1 MKNHPSLLNFTVAG
15 LLAASIA
22 VAADS
27 PRAQA
32 AAPAA
37 STIDQTPL
45 ALMRADIDNQK
56 TKVIARNLPLTG
68 DEAAKFWPLQRE
80 FELDLGRLN
89 DRKIALLDRYASTY
103 GAIGDRDARELV
115 RQRLDLEEQV
125 VALKRAWF
133 EKFTRVLPA
142 TTVMRFFQIENRLE
156 LALDLQVHGALPLIN
171 G

>member
-1 MKNHPSLLNFTVAG
+1 MKNHPSLLTITVAG
-15 LLAASIA
+15 LLAASFA
-22 VAADS
+22 VAANP
-27 PRAQA
+27 PRTSA
-32 AAPAA
+32 AAAEA
-37 STIDQTPL
+37 SAIEQTPL
-45 ALMRADIDNQK
+45 ALMRADINNRK
-56 TKVIARNLPLTG
+56 TRVIAQNLPLTS

-80 FELDLGRLN
+80 FEIDLNRLN
-89 DRKIALLDRYASTY
+89 DRKIALLDRYAASY

-156 LALDLQVHGALPLIN
+156 LALDLQVHDAVPLIN